1 MIPFIMKKKATKRE
15 AGPNQMNRS
24 SKRAKTETEA
34 PASISTWKTHE
45 TLLIGDYDFVSS
57 EKIISFDLD
66 GTLIDTKSGSTF
78 ARNKDDWRLWSD
90 EIPSV
95 LKKHCDEQYSVVIF
109 TNQGGIG
116 LGKVKPND
124 FKAKVDSIQKSL
136 GVPLLVIA
144 ATESDKYRKP
154 SKGMWEYFIDNYSKD
169 KKVTMSVSYYVGDA
183 AGRPAAKGRKK
194 DFSDTDYKFAMNV
207 GLKFNTPEQFFLGE
221 AEEES
226 KAKSGPKNGA
236 GFDPKDLPTSGA
248 VIKGW
253 KEGEK
258 VTRDEQEVVIFV
270 GSPAAGKSTFWKN
283 YMSSYVR
290 VNRDTLKTKEKCVA
304 LLDKSLGEGKS
315 CVIDNTNPEKADR
328 KLYIDIANTHNVP
341 VRCFYFKMTKELAT
355 HLDTQRKIN
364 EGREHLSKRVG
375 KIPIAMFFK
384 KLQPPRKEEGFA
396 GVEEVNFVAKF
407 EGDKDRDTC
416 LLYTSDAADE

>member
-1 MIPFIMKKKATKRE
+1 MIPFIMKKKATKRQLDSNE
-15 AGPNQMNRS
+15 MNRS
-24 SKRAKTETEA
+24 SKRAKTETLT
-34 PASISTWKTHE
+34 STSAWKTHE
-45 TLLIGDYDFVSS
+45 TLLVRDYDYAPS

-78 ARNKDDWRLWSD
+78 ARNKDDWRLWND

-95 LKKHCDEQYSVVIF
+95 LKKHRDENYSVVVF

-124 FKAKVDSIQKSL
+124 FKAKVDSIQNSL
-136 GVPLLVIA
+136 EVPLLVIA

-154 SKGMWEYFIDNYSKD
+154 SKGMWEYFINNYNKG
-169 KKVTMSVSYYVGDA
+169 KKVIMSDSYYVGDA

-194 DFSDTDYKFAMNV
+194 DFSDTDYKFAVNV
-207 GLKFNTPEQFFLGE
+207 GLKFKTPEQFFLGE
-221 AEEES
+221 VEEEA
-226 KAKSGPKNGA
+226 KTKSGPKNGS
-236 GFDPKDLPTSGA
+236 GFDPKELPTSGA
-248 VIKGW
+248 VLKGW
-253 KEGEK
+253 KEDQK
-258 VTRDEQEVVIFV
+258 VTKDEQEVVIFV

-304 LLDKSLGEGKS
+304 VLEKSLEEGKS
-315 CVIDNTNPEKADR
+315 CVVDNTNPEKADR
-328 KLYIDIANTHNVP
+328 KLYIDVASAHNVP
-341 VRCFYFKMTKELAT
+341 VRCFYFKVTKEVAT
-355 HLDTQRKIN
+355 HLDTQRKVN

-375 KIPIAMFFK
+375 KIPIAVFFK

-407 EGDKDRDTC
+407 ESDKDRDTFNS
-416 LLYTSDAADE
+416 LT